1 MVTCRVPEPSGPCLA
16 LSQKD
21 LVNPAYPPI
30 HQDHCPFPYSQHLL
44 SLSQGCSVGFLLYSF
59 NNHHSS
65 LKYISH
71 LYFGPSTSSLCS
83 FSFHLVLNCFS
94 LSQLVCKVV
103 THCSENS
110 IKQTLM
116 YAKCQEGLILK
127 SPLNISIKLPVGGN
141 SICCHDINILKHIS
155 HLVKTLAKDNAWPF
169 A

>member
-1 MVTCRVPEPSGPCLA
+1 MWGENVRKRNYQCSLRTLIISLPRLVLQGKRRLMVTCRVPEPSGPCLA

-83 FSFHLVLNCFS
+83 CSFHLVLNCFS

-110 IKQTLM
+110 IKQ
-116 YAKCQEGLILK
+116 KCQR
-127 SPLNISIKLPVGGN
+127 
-141 SICCHDINILKHIS
+141 D
-155 HLVKTLAKDNAWPF
+155 
-169 A
+169 

>member
-1 MVTCRVPEPSGPCLA
+1 MWGENVRKRNYQCSLRTLIISLPRLVLQGKRRLMVTCRVPEPSGPCLA

-110 IKQTLM
+110 IKQ
-116 YAKCQEGLILK
+116 KCQEGLIL
-127 SPLNISIKLPVGGN
+127 
-141 SICCHDINILKHIS
+141 
-155 HLVKTLAKDNAWPF
+155 
-169 A
+169 

>member
-1 MVTCRVPEPSGPCLA
+1 MWGENVRKRNYQCSLRTLIISLPRLVLQGKRRLMVTCRVPEPSGPCLA

-83 FSFHLVLNCFS
+83 CSFHLVLNCFS

-103 THCSENS
+103 THYSENS
-110 IKQTLM
+110 IKQ
-116 YAKCQEGLILK
+116 KCQEGLIL
-127 SPLNISIKLPVGGN
+127 
-141 SICCHDINILKHIS
+141 
-155 HLVKTLAKDNAWPF
+155 
-169 A
+169 